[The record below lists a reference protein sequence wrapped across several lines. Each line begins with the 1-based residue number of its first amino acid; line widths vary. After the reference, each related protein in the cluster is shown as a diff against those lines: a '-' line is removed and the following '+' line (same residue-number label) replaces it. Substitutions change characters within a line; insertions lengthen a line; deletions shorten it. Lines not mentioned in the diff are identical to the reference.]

1 MKYATL
7 LSGLLLAACSSVVA
21 STLIVGNKYDGT
33 VSFIDLESGKEVL
46 RPETGGSPHE
56 VTLSPDGKQAVVVSY
71 LEDGYIGEELNV
83 FDVAKAELINTIK
96 ISPHQAPHGIAWIGD
111 GSSIVV
117 TTEETRD
124 VIKVDIPTG
133 QVTGVARTDQI
144 GSHLLALSPDH
155 QRAYV
160 TSRGSD
166 SLSVIELD
174 GMKLLKTLPAG
185 KGPEAVNASPDGQEI
200 WIGNNQSKDIYIFD
214 ATTLE
219 LKEKIETGFLPIRVL
234 FTPDGQHVAVADLNG
249 NRIVIYE
256 AATRQQTVEIDLT
269 AAPAEAREPASL
281 LFSADGSKLYVG
293 SQKDAKVVEIDAKNW
308 QLQRT
313 LAAAAGSDGLAI
325 SPIKLTR

>member
-7 LSGLLLAACSSVVA
+7 LYGLLLAACSSAVA
-21 STLIVGNKYDGT
+21 STLLVGNKYDGT
-33 VSFIDLESGKEVL
+33 VSFIDLKSGQEVL
-46 RPETGGSPHE
+46 RPEAEGSPHE
-56 VTLSPDGKQAVVVSY
+56 ITLSPDGKQAIVVSY
-71 LEDGYIGEELNV
+71 LEEGYIGEELNV
-83 FDVAKAELINTIK
+83 FDVATAKLLKTIK

-133 QVTGVARTDQI
+133 TVTGVAKTDQI

-155 QRAYV
+155 TRAYV
-160 TSRGSD
+160 TSRGSNTF
-166 SLSVIELD
+166 SVIELE

-185 KGPEAVNASPDGQEI
+185 EGPEAVNASPDGQEI

-214 ATTLE
+214 AKTLE
-219 LKEKIETGFLPIRVL
+219 QKDKIDTGFLPIRVL
-234 FTPDGQHVAVADLNG
+234 FTPDGQQVAVADLNG
-249 NRIVIYE
+249 HRLVIYD
-256 AATRQQTVEIDLT
+256 AATRQAITEIDLK

-293 SQKDAKVVEIDAKNW
+293 SQKDAKVVEIDAQTWKPI
-308 QLQRT
+308 RT
-313 LAAAAGSDGLAI
+313 FAAAAGSDGLAI
-325 SPIKLTR
+325 SPISMTK